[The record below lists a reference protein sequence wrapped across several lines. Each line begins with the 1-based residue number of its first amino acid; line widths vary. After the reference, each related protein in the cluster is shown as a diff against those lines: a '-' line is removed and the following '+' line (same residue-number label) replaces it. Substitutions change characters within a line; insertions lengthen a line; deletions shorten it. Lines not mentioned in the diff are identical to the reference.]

1 MVFRLVVCMLG
12 LVSVLCFFGVSRVSS
27 VLFSF
32 SVECEGVL
40 GSSFRCGMFSVYG
53 VLLVGLVM

>member
-1 MVFRLVVCMLG
+1 MCMFG
-12 LVSVLCFFGVSRVSS
+12 IISFLCFFGVIRVSS

-53 VLLVGLVM
+53 VLLWVLVM